1 MLENTDSQEFSL
13 NGEWQ
18 FRLNDSPPILIPVPS
33 AWEAHT
39 ADKLGD
45 AATYTRAFHLSSTF
59 IGARILLECDAI
71 SFDATIRLNDQ
82 LVGSHRGMWSPFQ
95 FDVTSILKT
104 GENKIEIDVVKPGKR
119 FPLRETLAG
128 FLPDVCTT
136 FGGIWQGIRLRTF
149 ANAAFHDLKI
159 FARRGWVDV
168 QGGVEVFSEQKTKLH
183 VQLKTPQV
191 SKTCEVSGDTFAA
204 HIELPEDDE
213 ARNPLSEISLS
224 LFAGSERLAHATRT
238 IGLRD
243 LKIQNEIVTLNNQ
256 PLHLRGVLD
265 WGWNPNRL
273 CPTPT
278 RDELFQSFAKARS
291 LGFNLIKLCLFVPDE
306 TTFDVADDTGMM
318 LWLEIPMWLPRLT
331 PEVKELAR
339 REYHDLFQRLH
350 HHPSIVVLSLGCELN
365 AEANAEFLN
374 EFNDLARLYFPNALH
389 CDNSGSAEAYGGV
402 ATQLSDFYDYHFYAD
417 PHFFQPLVEHFTRSY
432 QPRKPWLYGEFCDA
446 DTFRDFSLLDRRQQK
461 PVFSKKT
468 GFSDSLL
475 GDDWWLTQPTHL
487 DRDDFLAMRDYKN
500 RLRAANI
507 SDNGKELTR
516 VARKQAT
523 AIRKYIVEQV
533 RKNSAAGGYVI
544 SGWMD
549 TPITTS
555 GIVDDQLNLKF
566 DPREWTQ
573 FNNDRVLTLDRERRR
588 RWIGGDRPAYKDPF
602 CWWAGESA
610 EIHLALSNGGEE
622 IRDWGLKWEVR
633 GEKSQVIAEG
643 EIDGVDVQGGE
654 VKEIAVLHFKM
665 LMVEKVTEFVL
676 RVEATHP
683 KESPLQNEWKLFVF
697 PNLSLPK
704 IALHGSFKHHHHF
717 DRLDKNVS
725 VDDGSQVVISD
736 TLDEALL
743 AEVRQGRRALL
754 WQATHDD
761 RFTRSLPF
769 WREAIHIFPDHTLWT
784 LLPHPQYAD
793 MRFFS
798 VASDVAIDVDR
809 LSNVIGAKCESVW
822 RRFDARQMFWSEYVV
837 EAKIGDGI
845 LLATTLKL
853 EGGSGSQPETFETNP
868 MGSFL
873 LASIV
878 EMIE

>member
-1 MLENTDSQEFSL
+1 MYENADSQVFSL
-13 NGEWQ
+13 DGEWQ

-39 ADKLGD
+39 ADKVSD
-45 AATYTRAFHLSSTF
+45 AASYTRTFDLPPTF
-59 IGARILLECDAI
+59 IGARIVLECDAI
-71 SFDATIRLNDQ
+71 SFDATIHLNDH

-95 FDVTSILKT
+95 FDVTSIVKT
-104 GENKIEIDVVKPGKR
+104 GENKIEIDVCKPGR
-119 FPLRETLAG
+119 QFPLRETLAG
-128 FLPDVCTT
+128 FLPDACTT
-136 FGGIWQGIRLRTF
+136 FGGIWQGIRLRAF

-168 QGGVEVFSEQKTKLH
+168 QGHFEIFEEEKRKLKVEIKTSK
-183 VQLKTPQV
+183 V
-191 SKTCEVSGDTFAA
+191 SKTFEVLGREFTA
-204 HIELPEDDE
+204 HIEIPNTDD
-213 ARNPLSEISLS
+213 SLS
-224 LFAGSERLAHATRT
+224 QISFTLYVGSERLAHVTRR
-238 IGLRD
+238 IAFRD
-243 LKIQNEIVTLNNQ
+243 LKLENGIVTLNDQ

-278 RDELFQSFAKARS
+278 RDELLQSFAKARS

-306 TTFDVADDTGMM
+306 TTFDVADETGMM
-318 LWLEIPMWLPRLT
+318 LWLEMPMWLPRLT
-331 PEVKELAR
+331 PEVKELAL

-374 EFNDLARLYFPNALH
+374 QLNDLARFYFPNALH

-432 QPRKPWLYGEFCDA
+432 QPRKPWLFGEFCDA
-446 DTFRDFSLLDRRQQK
+446 DTFRDFE
-461 PVFSKKT
+461 P
-468 GFSDSLL
+468 L
-475 GDDWWLTQPTHL
+475 GDSWWLTQPTHL

-500 RLRAANI
+500 RLHAANI
-507 SDNGKELTR
+507 TDDGKELTR
-516 VARKQAT
+516 IARKQAA
-523 AIRKYIVEQV
+523 AIRKYILEQV

-566 DPREWTQ
+566 DPSEWTQ
-573 FNNDRVLTLDRERRR
+573 FNNDRVLTIDRERRR
-588 RWIGGDRPAYKDPF
+588 RWIGGDRPAHKNPF
-602 CWWAGESA
+602 CWWAGEGA
-610 EIHLALSNGGEE
+610 EIHLALSNGVSE

-633 GEKSQVIAEG
+633 SEKSEVIAEG
-643 EIDGVDVQGGE
+643 EIEGVDVEGGA

-665 LMVEKVTEFVL
+665 PMVERVTEL
-676 RVEATHP
+676 RLAVGAHAHAP
-683 KESPLQNEWKLFVF
+683 VQNDAPQNEWKLFVF
-697 PNLSLPK
+697 PKPSLPK
-704 IALHGSFKHHHHF
+704 IALRGSFKHHHHF
-717 DRLDKNVS
+717 DRLDKNVI
-725 VDDGSQVVISD
+725 VDDNAQVIISD
-736 TLDEALL
+736 RLDEALL
-743 AEVRQGRRALL
+743 AEVRGGRHALL

-761 RFTRSLPF
+761 RFTRPLPF
-769 WREAIHIFPDHTLWT
+769 WREAIHVFPNHALWT
-784 LLPHPQYAD
+784 RMPHPHYAD

-798 VASDVAIDVDR
+798 VASDVAIDLNR
-809 LSNVIGAKCESVW
+809 LSNLLEAKYESLW

-837 EAKIGDGI
+837 EAKIGAGRLI
-845 LLATTLKL
+845 VSTLKH
-853 EGGSGSQPETFETNP
+853 EGGLGCQPQTFETNP

-873 LASIV
+873 LASLLA
-878 EMIE
+878 ML